1 MVHSSC
7 RCPSRV
13 VEQCF
18 LEQVKL
24 VVVFDISITR
34 ANFTRRQQQFPE
46 TSSVLERNFLNTPR
60 VVPVSFADA
69 TERVDCFLERVG
81 LKVAKVI
88 SNTHH
93 VRLIEYSY
101 KLTWL
106 ANKDNLEA

>member
-1 MVHSSC
+1 M
-7 RCPSRV
+7 
-13 VEQCF
+13 
-18 LEQVKL
+18 
-24 VVVFDISITR
+24 
-34 ANFTRRQQQFPE
+34 
-46 TSSVLERNFLNTPR
+46 
-60 VVPVSFADA
+60 SFADA